1 MILAVS
7 ALSRHPSAIASI
19 VNVCEGV
26 GAGDH
31 EMRVSHFA
39 EIAAAIATFV
49 ATYLLFDGQHHVP
62 ILPANI
68 QAALV
73 GKSDRLALKEQEEDA
88 EEEEQVFSPKLV
100 RLEEYSRPADGA
112 VNS

>member
-1 MILAVS
+1 MMLVVS
-7 ALSRHPSAIASI
+7 PLLRHPSANASL
-19 VNVCEGV
+19 VNVGEGF

-39 EIAAAIATFV
+39 EIAVAIATFA
-49 ATYLLFDGQHHVP
+49 ATYLLFDSQQHLP

-73 GKSDRLALKEQEEDA
+73 GKSDRLALKEQDEDV
-88 EEEEQVFSPKLV
+88 EDEEQVFSPKLV
-100 RLEEYSRPADGA
+100 RL
-112 VNS
+112 